1 MEECVD
7 NINRIMNRLDNLKEM
22 IQARIEDNELTNC
35 QFLISKTTDEKYV
48 KEIIDIFDKYEIE
61 YGRVDTLSGA
71 FNLNRDWVQT
81 DSGKSP
87 IPCAVE
93 FCGVYPANWDI
104 EDVFKLVELE
114 EEGKVIIMVYYI
126 DDDKLIPNN

>member
-1 MEECVD
+1 MEERVD

-71 FNLNRDWVQT
+71 FNLNRDWIQT
-81 DSGKSP
+81 DSDKSP

-93 FCGVYPANWDI
+93 FCGVYPSNWDI

-114 EEGKVIIMVYYI
+114 EEGKIIVMVYYI
-126 DDDKLIPNN
+126 DGDKLIPNH